1 MLSKA
6 SNINKLSR
14 FNSLLLRSSIRLNSS
29 ATTKPV
35 PDIKNTYR
43 VNDNS
48 NFPEDAADATSTI
61 LADAIDFQ
69 KRIQAKDRV
78 TWWEIL
84 EKKSQRKKEGKEIDS
99 LTIDDV
105 KTTKIVEK
113 TRGDSFSFIT
123 LPFKDDLFLRDFYIN
138 SPGRLRFGHLF
149 QDLDALAGR
158 VAAKH
163 CFPAEPM
170 NVTASIDRI
179 YVTKKIDEIDKYNF
193 LIVGYV
199 TYTGNSSMEICIKGF
214 AYEDNLPKSDSI
226 DPTIVEKDSKN
237 CFLSANFTFVAR
249 NPATHKA
256 HKINKFLPSTEFEWV
271 EYKRAESHN
280 AAKKLRAK
288 TSSLDKVPPTAVESK
303 MIHSLYQSSKKLKD
317 LPPSERPENVILMK
331 NTRQT
336 ATQVQQP
343 QYRNRHGIIFGGY
356 LLRQTFEL
364 AYCAAGAFSR
374 SYPRFISLDN
384 TTFKAPV
391 PVGSV
396 LSMSAEICY
405 TEHIHDPLEDSESAN
420 TLSTILKDFDTTA
433 NELSSDPRE
442 YLSTPGTLI
451 QVQVDTKVS
460 SLSGGSKFTESG
472 TFVYS
477 FYVPRDVDG
486 YDSPGYSS
494 VIPESYGEMMDY
506 VEGKRRAY
514 DTAAYAQQ
522 LKINGELD

>member
-1 MLSKA
+1 MLA
-6 SNINKLSR
+6 NISR
-14 FNSLLLRSSIRLNSS
+14 SMVNLGSVKRYACLVRLNSTVTPPGS
-29 ATTKPV
+29 TGQT
-35 PDIKNTYR
+35 KNTYR

-48 NFPEDAADATSTI
+48 NFPEDAADATSTV

-84 EKKSQRKKEGKEIDS
+84 EKQSQRQKAGVKIDS
-99 LTIDDV
+99 LTMDDV
-105 KTTKIVEK
+105 KTTKVVEK
-113 TRGDSFSFIT
+113 TRSDSFSFLT

-138 SPGRLRFGHLF
+138 APGRLRFGHLF
-149 QDLDALAGR
+149 QDLDSLAGR

-163 CFPAEPM
+163 CSPAQPM

-214 AYEDNLPKSDSI
+214 AYNDKMPNSKDI
-226 DPTIVEKDSKN
+226 DPSIVESDAKH

-256 HKINKFLPSTEFEWV
+256 HKINKLLPTSEAEWID
-271 EYKRAESHN
+271 YKRAESHN

-288 TSSLDKVPPTAVESK
+288 TSSLDKVPPTALESK
-303 MIHSLYQSSKKLKD
+303 MIHSLYNSSKKLFEI
-317 LPPSERPENVILMK
+317 PVSERPQNLALMK
-331 NTRQT
+331 NTRVT
-336 ATQVQQP
+336 ANQIQQP

-364 AYCAAGAFSR
+364 AYCSAGAFSR

-391 PVGSV
+391 PVGCV
-396 LSMSAEICY
+396 LSMDAAVCY
-405 TEHIHDPLEDSESAN
+405 TEHIHAVDEDSESAKI
-420 TLSTILKDFDTTA
+420 LSQLLKDYDTSA
-433 NELSSDPRE
+433 NSLSADSHE
-442 YLSTPGTLI
+442 FLSVPGTLI
-451 QVQVDTKVS
+451 QVKVNTKVRT
-460 SLSGGSKFTESG
+460 LKDASKFTESG
-472 TFVYS
+472 SFVYS

-486 YDSPGYSS
+486 TDSPGYSS
-494 VIPESYGEMMDY
+494 VIPESYAEMIDY
-506 VEGKRRAY
+506 VEGRRRAY

-522 LKINGELD
+522 LKLYGELD